1 MIDNNKRLPEKTD
14 IFVPPRP
21 APTKIRTFIH
31 MDLDIFYR
39 RKRLLLL
46 YHAGKVNKLSLR
58 ALADQLTERYQ
69 RNGINKT
76 VKVAT
81 LRKDLQCRAKW
92 ERFIWAREE
101 AHEEGKEQLKF
112 LQLAREKAIY
122 LMYNADNDC
131 AKVGAIGKLV
141 AVVTADIKLRQSLGI
156 LPNVENSMSRVDPKS
171 QQENVIVDEA
181 LLRRY
186 SEIIDRERKVG
197 SNKDNNSEQQGDS
210 KSSNA

>member
-101 AHEEGKEQLKF
+101 AHEEEKEQLKF
-112 LQLAREKAIY
+112 LQLAREKALY

>member
-21 APTKIRTFIH
+21 TPTKIRTFIH

-46 YHAGKVNKLSLR
+46 YHAGKVNKRSLR

-81 LRKDLQCRAKW
+81 LRKDLQCREKW

-112 LQLAREKAIY
+112 LQLAREKALY
-122 LMYNADNDC
+122 LMYNADNDS
-131 AKVGAIGKLV
+131 AKVGAIGKLI
-141 AVVTADIKLRQSLGI
+141 AVVTADIKLRQSLGL
-156 LPNVENSMSRVDPKS
+156 LPNMER
-171 QQENVIVDEA
+171 NVNKVVNVNPQNNIITDRA

-186 SEIIDRERKVG
+186 YEIVMRERKVE
-197 SNKDNNSEQQGDS
+197 SSKDNTSEEQV
-210 KSSNA
+210 NPE